1 MTKTGSANGSFFG
14 NLIYERLLSKR
25 DHFLKDLAQTV
36 DFRFVR
42 EACRDFYVDWGR
54 DAWDPVLM
62 FKMVCLQFLYDLSD
76 RDIEEQATF
85 NMVYKWFLGLSAEE
99 LPPDHTTL
107 CRFRQRLGAEGFQKL
122 FNQVVE
128 QARNRGFITDRLHI
142 IDATHIAAKVDL
154 FRLKKEHREGDDDDH
169 YVDRH
174 SPDPDARFGRKSK
187 KKSFYG
193 YKAHE
198 VQDADSELIVQV
210 KTTPGNVHDGTQL
223 PELLDGRAGE
233 ATGDKAYDSEAN
245 HAHLAAVGVASG
257 LIRRQRRPGR
267 PRLSRRER
275 PKIERKFS
283 EGKNRHGLAQARYW
297 GLAKVS
303 IQVFMVALVSNL
315 KRLAKLILGGAGAG
329 KPAYAA

>member
-1 MTKTGSANGSFFG
+1 MTKTGSANCSFFG

-107 CRFRQRLGAEGFQKL
+107 CRFRQRLGAEGFQQL
-122 FNQVVE
+122 FNQVVA
-128 QARNRGFITDRLHI
+128 QARDRGLITDRLHI

-174 SPDPDARFGRKSK
+174 SPDQDARFGRKSK

-198 VQDADSELIVQV
+198 VQDADSELLVQV

-223 PELLDGRAGE
+223 PSWWTAG
-233 ATGDKAYDSEAN
+233 
-245 HAHLAAVGVASG
+245 
-257 LIRRQRRPGR
+257 PGR
-267 PRLSRRER
+267 PQGIRLTTVR
-275 PKIERKFS
+275 
-283 EGKNRHGLAQARYW
+283 
-297 GLAKVS
+297 
-303 IQVFMVALVSNL
+303 
-315 KRLAKLILGGAGAG
+315 
-329 KPAYAA
+329 

>member
-14 NLIYERLLSKR
+14 NLIYERLLSQR

-85 NMVYKWFLGLSAEE
+85 NMIYKWFLGLSAEE

-107 CRFRQRLGAEGFQKL
+107 CRFRMRLGAEGFQQL
-122 FNQVVE
+122 FNQVVA
-128 QARNRGFITDRLHI
+128 QARERGFITDRLHI
-142 IDATHIAAKVDL
+142 IDATHMAAKVDL
-154 FRLKKEHREGDDDDH
+154 FRLKKEHSQGDDDH
-169 YVDRH
+169 TFVDRN

-187 KKSFYG
+187 KKGFYG
-193 YKAHE
+193 YKAHIVE
-198 VQDADSELIVQV
+198 DADTELIVGV
-210 KTTPGNVHDGTQL
+210 KTTPGNVADGSQL
-223 PELLDGRAGE
+223 PELVDGRAGE

-257 LIRRQRRPGR
+257 IIRRHRRPGR

-303 IQVFMVALVSNL
+303 IQVCMVALVANL
-315 KRLAKLILGGAGAG
+315 KRLVKLILGAAGAG

>member
-14 NLIYERLLSKR
+14 NLIYERLLSQR
-25 DHFLKDLAQTV
+25 NHFLKDLVQTV

-85 NMVYKWFLGLSAEE
+85 NMIYKWFLGLSAEE

-107 CRFRQRLGAEGFQKL
+107 CRFRQRLGAEGFQTL
-122 FNQVVE
+122 FNRVVA
-128 QARNRGFITDRLHI
+128 QARERGFITDRLHI
-142 IDATHIAAKVDL
+142 IDATHMAAKVDL
-154 FRLKKEHREGDDDDH
+154 FRLKKEHREGDDDDT
-169 YVDRH
+169 YVDRN

-187 KKSFYG
+187 KKGFYG
-193 YKAHE
+193 YKAHIVE
-198 VQDADSELIVQV
+198 DADGELILGV
-210 KTTPGNVHDGTQL
+210 KTTPGNVPDGVVF
-223 PELLDGRAGE
+223 PELIDGRPRE
-233 ATGDKAYDSEAN
+233 ATGDKGYDSAAN
-245 HAHLAAVGVASG
+245 HAHLAQVGVASG
-257 LIRRQRRPGR
+257 IIRRHRRPGR

-275 PKIERKFS
+275 PKIERKFA
-283 EGKNRHGLAQARYW
+283 EGKNRHGLTQARYW

-303 IQVFMVALVSNL
+303 IQVCMVALVTNL
-315 KRLAKLILGGAGAG
+315 KRLVKLALGGARAG

>member
-1 MTKTGSANGSFFG
+1 
-14 NLIYERLLSKR
+14 
-25 DHFLKDLAQTV
+25 
-36 DFRFVR
+36 
-42 EACRDFYVDWGR
+42 
-54 DAWDPVLM
+54 M

-76 RDIEEQATF
+76 REIEEQATF

-99 LPPDHTTL
+99 MPPDHTTL
-107 CRFRQRLGAEGFQKL
+107 CRFRVRLGAEGFQKL
-122 FNQVVE
+122 FNQVVA
-128 QARNRGFITDRLHI
+128 QARERGFITDRLHI

-154 FRLKKEHREGDDDDH
+154 FRLKKEHREDDDDDH

-174 SPDPDARFGRKSK
+174 SPDPDARFGRKNK

-223 PELLDGRAGE
+223 PELVDDRAGE

-245 HAHLAAVGVASG
+245 HAHLAQVGVASG
-257 LIRRQRRPGR
+257 IIRRHRRPGR

-297 GLAKVS
+297 GLARVS

-315 KRLAKLILGGAGAG
+315 KRLVKLILGGAGAG